1 MSRRPSDPEGAS
13 AGHVMRVAVD
23 VPLRRLFDYLPPH
36 GASAAGLCPGLRV
49 RVPFGR
55 GDRIGVVLQTAAIGE
70 ETHPAPKRACSLL
83 DEAPLWSA
91 ALLSVIEW
99 AAAYYHHPI
108 GEVVAAALPAHLRRA
123 VERRPETPE
132 AYNVTDAGRAAIDR
146 LRRRAPRQAAL
157 LAALLTH
164 DGVLPQDAL
173 LADGRAA
180 RATLKRMAKG
190 GLIAPA
196 GGDTAAPGCTREA
209 PPSLSGPQA
218 AAVESITRQLLEF
231 GVFLLDGV
239 TGSGKTEVYLRVIDA
254 VLAARRQALVLVPEI
269 GLTAQTV
276 RRFQARFGARVA
288 LMHSG
293 LGDAQRSLAYEQARI
308 GAADIV
314 IGTRSSIWVPLAR
327 PGIIIVDEEHDQSF
341 KQQEGFRYSAR
352 DVAVMRARRESI
364 PVVLG
369 SATPSL
375 ESQHNARAG
384 RYARL
389 HLPARV
395 GPASLPALQIIDV
408 RARPL
413 QSGVSEFVLT
423 AISETVNRGEQAL
436 VFLNRRGY
444 APTLLCNACGSVSM
458 CRRCDARMTC
468 HLRDG
473 RLQCHHCGAQRPIP
487 AACEQCGAA
496 ELLPLGQG
504 TERVAELLEARFGGA
519 RVVRID
525 RDTTRRR
532 GALDAALE
540 AAHSGHASIL
550 IGTQMLAKGHHFP
563 GVSLV
568 AVLNADAQLYSVDLR
583 ATERLAQLL
592 VQVAGRAGRSEKPG
606 TVLIQTRLPEHW
618 LFEALRQHDY
628 AQMSRTMLE
637 ERESADLPPFSALAL
652 VRAEA
657 TTAGA
662 PERFQQ
668 RVADTVVMEKDR
680 ARCKEVEVF
689 GPLPA
694 PLVRRAGHFRSQL
707 VLQSRHRQA
716 LHRLLDAVVEQIES
730 WPEARR
736 VRWSLDIDPAE
747 LY

>member
-1 MSRRPSDPEGAS
+1 MTRRPSDPEAES
-13 AGHVMRVAVD
+13 VEHILRVAVD
-23 VPLRRLFDYLPPH
+23 VPRRTLFDYLPPSGTH
-36 GASAAGLCPGLRV
+36 AGTFRPGLRV

-55 GDRIGVVLQTAAIGE
+55 GERIGVVMQIGQVGE
-70 ETHPAPKRACSLL
+70 GAHSAPRRARALL
-83 DEAPLWSA
+83 DEAPLWPA

-108 GEVVAAALPAHLRRA
+108 GEVVAAALPASLRRA
-123 VERRPETPE
+123 VQRRPEIPE
-132 AYNVTDAGRAAIDR
+132 AYRATDAGKAAIER
-146 LRRRAPRQAAL
+146 LRQRAPRQAEL
-157 LAALLTH
+157 LQAILAH
-164 DGVLPQDAL
+164 DGAL
-173 LADGRAA
+173 TPEAPFARDRAA
-180 RATLKRMAKG
+180 RATLKTMVAR
-190 GLIAPA
+190 GLIQPA
-196 GGDTAAPGCTREA
+196 GGNARTPGCARDT
-209 PPSLSGPQA
+209 PPNLSGAQA
-218 AAVESITRQLLEF
+218 AALESITRRLFDF
-231 GVFLLDGV
+231 GAFLLDGV

-254 VLAARRQALVLVPEI
+254 VLEAGRQALVLVPEI

-276 RRFQARFGARVA
+276 RRFQARFGARVV

-293 LGDAQRSLAYEQARI
+293 LGDAQRSLAYDQART
-308 GAADIV
+308 GVADIV

-327 PGIIIVDEEHDQSF
+327 PGIIIVDEEHDQSY

-375 ESQHNARAG
+375 ESQHNAGAG
-384 RYARL
+384 RYTRL
-389 HLPARV
+389 HLPERV
-395 GPASLPALQIIDV
+395 GAATLPALQILDV
-408 RARPL
+408 RSRPL
-413 QSGVSEFVLT
+413 QSGMSELVLT
-423 AISETVNRGEQAL
+423 AISEAVNRGEQAL

-444 APTLLCNACGSVSM
+444 APTLLCNACGAVAM
-458 CRRCDARMTC
+458 CTRCDARMTC
-468 HLRDG
+468 HARDG

-487 AACEQCGAA
+487 AACERCGVA

-504 TERVAELLEARFGGA
+504 TERVAELLEARFGSA

-532 GALDAALE
+532 GALEAALE
-540 AAHSGHASIL
+540 AAHAGRASIL
-550 IGTQMLAKGHHFP
+550 IGTQMLAKGHHIP

-592 VQVAGRAGRSEKPG
+592 VQVAGRAGRAEKAG
-606 TVLIQTRLPEHW
+606 MVLIQTRLPEHW
-618 LFEALRQHDY
+618 LFRAMRLQDY
-628 AQMSRTMLE
+628 AQMSATMLE
-637 ERESADLPPFSALAL
+637 EREAANLPPFSALAL

-657 TTAGA
+657 TAAAT
-662 PERFQQ
+662 PERFLQ
-668 RVADTVVMEKDR
+668 RVADAVAMEKDR
-680 ARCKEVEVF
+680 AQAREVEVF

-707 VLQSRHRQA
+707 MLQSRQRPA
-716 LHRLLDAVVEQIES
+716 LHRLLGAVVPQIET

-736 VRWSLDIDPAE
+736 VRWSLDVDPAE